1 MKFKTEIAI
10 EGGEALLLRSLN
22 AQDAQQALAVCKQTA
37 GETLNLIRNED
48 EWTMT
53 LEQEAAFL
61 KKMEDDSRSL
71 MLGAFLGDQLVGIG
85 SFQPCAAVDRAR
97 HRLSL
102 GICIVKR
109 RWGQGIGTAMMRTL
123 IAEAKK
129 TAAEQLELEVVSTN
143 DRAIR
148 LYARFGFAEFAR
160 HPRKLKYRDGTY
172 ADIALMML
180 NLRA

>member
-1 MKFKTEIAI
+1 MKFKKGI
-10 EGGEALLLRSLN
+10 ETKGGGVLLRSLG
-22 AQDAQQALAVCKQTA
+22 AQDAQQALAVCRQTA
-37 GETLNLIRNED
+37 GETLNLIRDAD

-53 LEQEAAFL
+53 LEQEAAYL
-61 KKMEDDSRSL
+61 KKAEDDPRRL
-71 MLGAFLGDQLVGIG
+71 MLGAFLGETLVGIG
-85 SFQPCAAVDRAR
+85 SVMPCATVDRAR
-97 HRLSL
+97 HRMSL

-109 RWGQGIGTAMMRTL
+109 CWGQGIGTAMMRTL
-123 IAEAKK
+123 IGEAKK

-143 DRAIR
+143 ERAIR
-148 LYARFGFAEFAR
+148 LYERFGFAEFAR